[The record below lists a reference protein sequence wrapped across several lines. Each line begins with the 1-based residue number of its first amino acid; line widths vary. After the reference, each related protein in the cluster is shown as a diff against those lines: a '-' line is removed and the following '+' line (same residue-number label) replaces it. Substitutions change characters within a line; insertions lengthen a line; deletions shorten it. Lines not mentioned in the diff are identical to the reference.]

1 MGYLPIIR
9 LNYSNPLNYFNYFE
23 YFSVKDEKIKAIV
36 LYNRGTIRY
45 RMGCFSDALGDLEL
59 ALKSEPDNEEF
70 KEAVMKCKNDPQ
82 K

>member
-1 MGYLPIIR
+1 MGAFINFNFSNS
-9 LNYSNPLNYFNYFE
+9 LNCMNYFE
-23 YFSVKDEKIKAIV
+23 FFSVKDEKIKAIV

-45 RMGCFSDALGDLEL
+45 RMGCFSDALGDLES

-70 KEAVMKCKNDPQ
+70 KEAVMKCKNESQ

>member
-1 MGYLPIIR
+1 MGQL
-9 LNYSNPLNYFNYFE
+9 LNIMLSYSNSYNYIDYLEF
-23 YFSVKDEKIKAIV
+23 FSVKDEKIKAIV

-70 KEAVMKCKNDPQ
+70 KEAFMKCKNETQ

>member
-1 MGYLPIIR
+1 MNGGNYYM
-9 LNYSNPLNYFNYFE
+9 LNYSNSFNYIDYLDF
-23 YFSVKDEKIKAIV
+23 FSVKDEKIKAIV

-45 RMGCFSDALGDLEL
+45 RMGCFSDALGDLEW

-70 KEAVMKCKNDPQ
+70 KEAFMKCKNETQ

>member
-1 MGYLPIIR
+1 MGHLTIPIRGTALIT
-9 LNYSNPLNYFNYFE
+9 LNF
-23 YFSVKDEKIKAIV
+23 FSVKDEKIKAIV

-59 ALKSEPDNEEF
+59 ALKSDPDNEEF
-70 KEAVMKCKNDPQ
+70 KEAVMKCKNDSQ